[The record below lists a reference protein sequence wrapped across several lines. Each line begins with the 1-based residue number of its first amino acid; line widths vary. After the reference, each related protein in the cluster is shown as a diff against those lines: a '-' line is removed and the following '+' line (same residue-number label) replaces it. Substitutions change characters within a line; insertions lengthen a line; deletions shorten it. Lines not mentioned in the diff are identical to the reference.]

1 MEIKKILLGSLIV
14 LTSQAMMA
22 QMDASIKLNEVMTRN
37 ESSLIDEYGARN
49 AWVEIANISHSTYNI
64 RGMFLTTDRSV
75 LDKKMSVPERVSRM
89 SKIPNGDIRTNLSGR
104 QLIVLQLGSSPA
116 QGSLH
121 LSVKVN
127 ATEPTWIAL
136 YNGNATQLIDSITVP
151 VLNSNQSY
159 ARISN
164 NGTAADWETKSA
176 DRVTPGIWNVTS
188 VSESKVEKFKRED
201 PYGFGMALMAMGIV
215 FFCLALL
222 WITFSLFGLLMRHLD
237 TAKKV
242 AQQQPIKPITK
253 TVEKTMEVGHKTG
266 VILQEGLKT
275 KGIDRE
281 VYMAVIGMALK
292 QYEDDVHD
300 VESGIITI
308 KPRETGWDDEY
319 TQMTHFHEPVLPTTS
334 TAPRIPTGPEMR

>member
-127 ATEPTWIAL
+127 TTEPTWIAL

-151 VLNSNQSY
+151 VLNPDQSY
-159 ARISN
+159 ARIAN
-164 NGTAADWETKSA
+164 NGSAADWETKSA

>member
-64 RGMFLTTDRSV
+64 RGMYLTTDRSV

-151 VLNSNQSY
+151 VLNPNQSY

-300 VESGIITI
+300 VEAGIITI

>member
-151 VLNSNQSY
+151 VLNPNQSY

-334 TAPRIPTGPEMR
+334 TTPRIPTGPEMR

>member
-1 MEIKKILLGSLIV
+1 ME
-14 LTSQAMMA
+14 
-22 QMDASIKLNEVMTRN
+22 R
-37 ESSLIDEYGARN
+37 
-49 AWVEIANISHSTYNI
+49 
-64 RGMFLTTDRSV
+64 
-75 LDKKMSVPERVSRM
+75 
-89 SKIPNGDIRTNLSGR
+89 
-104 QLIVLQLGSSPA
+104 LQIG
-116 QGSLH
+116 
-121 LSVKVN
+121 
-127 ATEPTWIAL
+127 
-136 YNGNATQLIDSITVP
+136 
-151 VLNSNQSY
+151 
-159 ARISN
+159 
-164 NGTAADWETKSA
+164 
-176 DRVTPGIWNVTS
+176 NVTS